1 MITEDEI
8 RKEIFKGD
16 WKYTYKVDVELKIS
30 HKQYTQDLEPNGE
43 GFSRTEKLE
52 EDLEI
57 MTEAIF
63 YSDENNVYL
72 VYDESATT
80 ELKDCTTI
88 LTLNEGIVRMNRYAK
103 EILGSVDME
112 FTEGKRHITRYHTPM
127 GGINLEL
134 LTNEVKYDV
143 NNKGEGR
150 IFLDYNIKLEGLMSR
165 RNKLI
170 IESMK
175 TKGKSKK

>member
-1 MITEDEI
+1 MITEEEI

-16 WKYTYKVDVELKIS
+16 WEYTYKADVELVIS
-30 HKQYTQDLEPNGE
+30 HKQYSQDLEPNGE
-43 GFSRTEKLE
+43 GFARTEKLE

-57 MTEAIF
+57 MTEAVF
-63 YSDENNVYL
+63 YSDENNLYI

-80 ELKDCTTI
+80 ELKDCTTV

-103 EILGSVDME
+103 EILGSVDMD
-112 FTEGKRHITRYHTPM
+112 FKEGKKHITRYHTPM

-134 LTNEVKYDV
+134 VTNKVEYNIND
-143 NNKGEGR
+143 EGYGK
-150 IFLDYNIKLEGLMSR
+150 IILDYNIKLEGLISR
-165 RNKLI
+165 RNKLT

-175 TKGKSKK
+175 NERKSKK

>member
-1 MITEDEI
+1 MITENEI

-16 WKYTYKVDVELKIS
+16 WEYNYKAEVELKIS
-30 HKQYTQDLEPNGE
+30 HKQYTQDLEANGE

-52 EDLEI
+52 EDLEL
-57 MTEAIF
+57 MTEAFF
-63 YSDENNVYL
+63 YSDENNMYL
-72 VYDESATT
+72 VYDESAAT
-80 ELKDCTTI
+80 ELKDCTTL
-88 LTLNEGIVRMNRYAK
+88 LTLNDGTVRMNRYAK

-112 FTEGKRHITRYHTPM
+112 FIEGKRHITRYHTPM

-143 NNKGEGR
+143 NNEGEGR
-150 IFLDYNIKLEGLMSR
+150 IILDYNIKLEGLMSR

-170 IESMK
+170 IESIRNER
-175 TKGKSKK
+175 KK